1 VRLGALSSELLSSPA
16 FVAPLLAVSGLQD
29 PTFPAPFGQRSIA
42 WVVRAD
48 CWEDA
53 ARPEE
58 EGRGLL
64 SDSVV
69 LAARNLGAFV

>member
-1 VRLGALSSELLSSPA
+1 MRLGALSSELLSSPA

-29 PTFPAPFGQRSIA
+29 PIFPAPFGQRSIA
-42 WVVRAD
+42 RVVRAD
-48 CWEDA
+48 RWEDA